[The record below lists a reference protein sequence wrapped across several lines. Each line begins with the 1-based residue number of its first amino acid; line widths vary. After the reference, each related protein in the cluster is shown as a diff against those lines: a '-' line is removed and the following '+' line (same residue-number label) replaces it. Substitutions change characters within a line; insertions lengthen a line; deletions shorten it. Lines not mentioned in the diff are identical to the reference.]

1 MNRSPAVDNFLFDKP
16 DDIRLL
22 MEILRDIIFAA
33 VKDVEEQMKWSC
45 PFYSKN
51 GFLCYLNFEKKS
63 KKVVLS
69 FVEGFA
75 LEDKYG
81 LLNTDTSNVRK
92 LYIDSPETINE
103 RVIRY
108 YLKQALAINK
118 TKTKNFMNIGK
129 TNSRKKSL

>member
-1 MNRSPAVDNFLFDKP
+1 MNRSAAVDNFLFDKP
-16 DDIRLL
+16 DDIRLV
-22 MEILRDIIFAA
+22 MEILRDIVFTA
-33 VKDVEEQMKWSC
+33 VKDVEEQMKWRC

-81 LLNTDTSNVRK
+81 ALSNDTLNVRK
-92 LYIDSPETINE
+92 LYINSPEAINE
-103 RVIRY
+103 RMIRY
-108 YLKQALAINK
+108 YLKQAVAINK

-129 TNSRKKSL
+129 NIARKKLL